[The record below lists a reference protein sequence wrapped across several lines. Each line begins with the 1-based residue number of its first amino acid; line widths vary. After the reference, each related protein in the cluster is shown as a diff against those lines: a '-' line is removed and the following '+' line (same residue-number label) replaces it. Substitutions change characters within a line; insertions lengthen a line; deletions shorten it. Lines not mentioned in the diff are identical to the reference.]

1 MIAEL
6 KSPIVTWE
14 KLPADYVLPD
24 DPVDNITQP
33 MLAMALTDSLA
44 QAGKLSET
52 TLTPTNY
59 GICATIDAKI
69 VVKAPDWSFVP
80 QITVSRS
87 EVERS
92 YTPNLQGSIPV
103 IVMEFLSHT
112 DGEEYSIKP
121 SYPPGKWYFYER
133 ILQVPNYVIFEPESG
148 DMEIYRLDENGIYR
162 PELMDENG
170 RYWIPE
176 MQLFLGVWQGER
188 ENRSGYWLRWWSE
201 SGQLLLWGT
210 ESVTA
215 EREQTELERQRAEQ
229 ERQRAE
235 QERQRAEQER
245 QRSQRLAEKLREL
258 GVDPDQV

>member
-6 KSPIVTWE
+6 RSPIVTWE
-14 KLPADYVLPD
+14 KLPADYVLPN

-59 GICATIDAKI
+59 GICATIDSKI

-80 QITVSRS
+80 QITVPRS

-112 DGEEYSIKP
+112 GSEPYSIKP
-121 SYPPGKWYFYER
+121 SYPPGKWYFYEQ

-148 DMEIYRLDENGIYR
+148 EMEVYRLDEKGFYR
-162 PELMDENG
+162 PQLTDENG

-188 ENRSGYWLRWWSE
+188 DNRSGYWLRWWDESE
-201 SGQLLLWGT
+201 QLLAWGT
-210 ESVTA
+210 VA
-215 EREQTELERQRAEQ
+215 A
-229 ERQRAE
+229 
-235 QERQRAEQER
+235 ER

-258 GVDPDQV
+258 GVDPDQL